1 MKILLIGDSIR
12 MGYDK
17 YVAEKLKGKAEVVW
31 IPENSQFTEYTLRHL
46 KDWKKSLNLDTV
58 DAVHWN
64 VGLWDSLRLYGDFE
78 TLTRPD
84 IYAENIRRIQ
94 KMLYFHFPTAKMIFA
109 TSTPVVE
116 ERFDPLSAVR
126 YNRDIEHFNQL
137 AVDVLA
143 DYPVEINDLWSLV
156 WGKPESLWSDMTH
169 LYTEEGTRLLGDAVC
184 RAICRALDIEEA

>member
-17 YVAEKLKGKAEVVW
+17 YVAEKLKDKAEVVW

-46 KDWKKSLNLDTV
+46 KDWKTKLNLDTL

-94 KMLYFHFPTAKMIFA
+94 KFLYFQYPGAKMIFA
-109 TSTPVVE
+109 TSTPVIE
-116 ERFDPLSAVR
+116 SRFNPKAAIR
-126 YNRDIEHFNQL
+126 YNRDIAEFNRL
-137 AVDVLA
+137 ALEVLA